1 MSRRRLL
8 FKLLFFTG
16 TVLAALGW
24 YAEWKLMLYD
34 MNTFIVVGHALQ
46 VIGLFGYMMTP
57 DAIVRIK
64 EHPENYKTDEY
75 RDKNYG
81 PDYYD

>member
-1 MSRRRLL
+1 MSRRKLL

-24 YAEWKLMLYD
+24 YAEWRLML
-34 MNTFIVVGHALQ
+34 MNVNTIIVAGHAMQ
-46 VIGLFGYMMTP
+46 VIGLFGYMLTP

-64 EHPENYKTDEY
+64 DHPENYD
-75 RDKNYG
+75 
-81 PDYYD
+81 

>member
-8 FKLLFFTG
+8 FMLLFFTG

-24 YAEWKLMLYD
+24 YAEWRLILL
-34 MNTFIVVGHALQ
+34 NVSTIIVVGHALQ
-46 VIGLFGYMMTP
+46 VIGMFGYMLTP

-64 EHPENYKTDEY
+64 
-75 RDKNYG
+75 DKHEESYSSF
-81 PDYYD
+81 DKDFRS

>member
-8 FKLLFFTG
+8 FMLLFFTG

-24 YAEWKLMLYD
+24 YAEWRFILM
-34 MNTFIVVGHALQ
+34 NVSTIIIAGHALQ
-46 VIGLFGYMMTP
+46 VIGLFGYILTP

-64 EHPENYKTDEY
+64 DKHEENY
-75 RDKNYG
+75 
-81 PDYYD
+81 PSYDTELGDRY